1 LAHAAIPVS
10 RLSASPDPAQ
20 PARAR
25 SLAPLLRL
33 FQFLRPYRRQILG
46 AAVAL
51 AISSATVLLLGQGVR
66 HIVDQGLRA
75 GDAPM
80 LDRTVEALLGIV
92 ALLALSTYCRFS
104 LVSWIG
110 ERVVADL
117 RVAVFGRI
125 VALSP
130 AYFET
135 TKTGEVLSRLTTDT
149 TLLQTVIGS
158 SVSMALR
165 NFLILVGG
173 LIMLVVT
180 SAKLALLVLIIVPAV
195 VGPILFFGRRVR
207 ALSRRSQDS
216 VADVGAYAEEMINA
230 IRTVQ
235 AFTHEPLDRARFAE
249 RVQESFDIA
258 ISRIRVRALLTAI
271 VILLAFG
278 AVAFVLWVGGYDVIQ
293 GRMTAG
299 QLSAFV
305 FYAVLTAFAVGTIS
319 EVFGDLQR
327 AAGAAERL
335 LELLATEPAITA
347 PPRPASLPEPAEGR
361 VALDGITFFYPS
373 RPDRPA
379 LDNLS
384 LRVAPGETV
393 ALVGPSGA
401 GKTTVFQL
409 LLRFY
414 DPSRGVVRV
423 DGVDVATLDP
433 AALRRRVGV
442 VSQDPVIFGGS
453 AWDNIRY
460 GRPDADGAEVRRA
473 AEAAAAAEFLDR
485 LPDGFD
491 TFLGEKGVRLSGG
504 QRQRIAI
511 ARAILRNPPILLLDE
526 ATSAL
531 DAESERAVQQA
542 LARLSAGRT
551 TLVIAHRL
559 ATVLKANRIIVMD
572 EGRIVAQGTHHEL
585 LRDGGLYA
593 RLAALQ
599 FTDTAGA
606 RPVLDGTAAPGRVS
620 RGS

>member
-1 LAHAAIPVS
+1 MATNE
-10 RLSASPDPAQ
+10 RGDSAPTGVMQSGGQAPP
-20 PARAR
+20 RK
-25 SLAPLLRL
+25 LKPLLRL
-33 FQFLRPYRRQILG
+33 LRFLGPYRLRIIG
-46 AAVAL
+46 AGIAL
-51 AISSATVLLLGQGVR
+51 VISSSMVLLLGQGVR
-66 HIVDQGLRA
+66 HIVDEGLRA
-75 GDAPM
+75 ANAGL
-80 LDRTVEALLGIV
+80 LDRTVGALMAIV
-92 ALLALSTYCRFS
+92 AVLALSTYGRFY

-110 ERVVADL
+110 ERVIADL
-117 RVAVFGRI
+117 RVAVFDRI
-125 VALSP
+125 VSLSP

-158 SVSMALR
+158 SVSLALR

-180 SAKLALLVLIIVPAV
+180 SAKLAGLVLIVVPLV
-195 VGPILFFGRRVR
+195 VVPILAFGRRVR
-207 ALSRRSQDS
+207 ALSRRSQDR

-235 AFTHEPLDRARFAE
+235 AFTHEPIDRARFAA
-249 RVQESFDIA
+249 RVDESFTTA
-258 ISRIRVRALLTAI
+258 ISRIRVRAFLTAI

-278 AVAFVLWVGGYDVIQ
+278 AVSFVLWVGGYDVIR
-293 GRMTAG
+293 GRMTG
-299 QLSAFV
+299 GELSAFV

-327 AAGAAERL
+327 AAGATERL
-335 LELLATEPAITA
+335 LELLATEPEISA
-347 PPRPASLPEPAEGR
+347 PAHPAALPSPPQGR

-373 RPDRPA
+373 RPERPA
-379 LDNLS
+379 LDDVS
-384 LRVAPGETV
+384 LAVEPGETV

-414 DPSRGVVRV
+414 DPRRGTVRV
-423 DGVDVATLDP
+423 DGIDVASADP
-433 AALRRRVGV
+433 DALRRRIGV
-442 VSQDPVIFGGS
+442 VAQDPVIFGGS

-460 GRPDADGAEVRRA
+460 GRPEASDAEVRDA
-473 AEAAAAAEFLDR
+473 AEAAAATEFLDR
-485 LPDGFD
+485 LPQGFD

-559 ATVLKANRIIVMD
+559 ATVLKADRIVVMD
-572 EGRIVAQGTHHEL
+572 EGRIVAEGTHHAL
-585 LRDGGLYA
+585 IQQGGLYA

-599 FTDTAGA
+599 FTDTSGPRA
-606 RPVLDGTAAPGRVS
+606 VLDPAALRDSG
-620 RGS
+620 